1 MRATTL
7 RIRNAESEPEALPR
21 FASNYANIWHI
32 IRRVLQKGISENAN
46 MQNLFTTSSSSR
58 YILYVHSISVP
69 VSISFW
75 VNFCLGVVL
84 PAHGSSC
91 SVICF
96 WSVEHSF
103 GSWVPEMKRR
113 RRWGGEWEEWVCA
126 WHHLDLPLA
135 FLAACKARESALL
148 KWYMYV
154 CTHSLSMYI

>member
-32 IRRVLQKGISENAN
+32 IRRVLQKGTSENAN
-46 MQNLFTTSSSSR
+46 MQIPNENLFTTSSSSR
-58 YILYVHSISVP
+58 YILYLVYQFQFQFHFESTFARVLFCQHTVP
-69 VSISFW
+69 
-75 VNFCLGVVL
+75 
-84 PAHGSSC
+84 SC

-113 RRWGGEWEEWVCA
+113 RRWGGSGRSGCVHDTTLTYLWPFWQRVKHVRVHC
-126 WHHLDLPLA
+126 
-135 FLAACKARESALL
+135 
-148 KWYMYV
+148 
-154 CTHSLSMYI
+154 